1 MRGKEC
7 VSDFASNVFG
17 IPNTAFRD
25 IPKTQKG
32 KYADT
37 YQIICR
43 FQLRHGCRD
52 HYNVSAADQP

>member
-1 MRGKEC
+1 MSE
-7 VSDFASNVFG
+7 FLASNVFG

-37 YQIICR
+37 YFNLCR
-43 FQLRHGCRD
+43 FCMRHSCRD
-52 HYNVSAADQP
+52 HNDVSAADQP